1 MKPHGPWTGF
11 PKTTKL
17 YSIYF
22 SLALLGL
29 AILSGRA
36 ETAALE
42 QGLLA
47 YLPLRLDLLDHSA
60 SHLPVKVIGGVE
72 LREGGSY
79 FKGLT
84 NWLELPHLDFG
95 NRPFSISMW
104 VKTTGGNPMYGLIEQ
119 EDDNFPNRWLHVMLR
134 GGRQPYL
141 GFYINDAIS
150 PRGIPL
156 GQWSHLVFQYN
167 GTRQEIWIDG
177 RLLCARK
184 TKAYEGTRGKTLI
197 GKSPVWDNVPSK
209 DFEGYLREIR
219 IYGRALSANEIFTL
233 YQQDHGGPVNP
244 TITASEATTQLAV
257 EGLSDALA
265 AQVGIPFLAIDGRKL
280 IITGEASQIYEVQV
294 TSDLTDVWQPLVTL
308 TNQTGVVEFTDA
320 KVQYIPQRFY
330 RIKVR

>member
-1 MKPHGPWTGF
+1 MKPHGPWIGF
-11 PKTTKL
+11 PKLTKFNAV
-17 YSIYF
+17 YF
-22 SLALLGL
+22 PVALLCL

-36 ETAALE
+36 ETVALE

-60 SHLPVKVIGGVE
+60 ANHPVKASRGVE
-72 LREGGSY
+72 LRDGGAY
-79 FKGLT
+79 FDGRT

-119 EDDNFPNRWLHVMLR
+119 QDDNIPNRWLHIMLR

-141 GFYINDAIS
+141 GFYLNDAIS

-184 TKAYEGTRGKTLI
+184 TKAYEGTRGQTFI
-197 GKSPVWDNVPSK
+197 GKSPGWDNVPSK

-219 IYGRALSANEIFTL
+219 LYGRALSVNEIVTL
-233 YQQDHGGPVNP
+233 YRQDNGAPVNP
-244 TITASEATTQLAV
+244 ALGVGEAATQPVVA
-257 EGLSDALA
+257 GLSDALA

-280 IITGEASQIYEVQV
+280 VITGEANQIYEVQV
-294 TSDLTDVWQPLVTL
+294 TSDLTAVWQPLVTL
-308 TNQTGVVEFTDA
+308 TNHTGVVEFTDA
-320 KVQYIPQRFY
+320 NAQNIPQRFY
-330 RIKVR
+330 RLKVQ